1 MAGSPETLKARTA
14 FQRLGRNGSAVLP
27 ELQQP
32 RRACG
37 TCRKDKTQLH
47 LGAKCS
53 VCARRTATKGCL
65 RKGTEYPWPA
75 ATNFSL
81 FSCDVGSAP
90 ALAAKRSAP
99 AAATSASPAPSPPKR
114 SRRNPRRLMT
124 SPTAAHRQ
132 DRPEHRRR
140 GAGESHGSC
149 AGGGESITLRLRLA
163 QKAKRAL
170 QARSAAAAAA
180 AAEVA
185 AAVDAEE
192 QLLGDT
198 GLNFRQIRALGL
210 AGNDWCL

>member
-1 MAGSPETLKARTA
+1 MISL
-14 FQRLGRNGSAVLP
+14 LGALLCLSCPLA
-27 ELQQP
+27 
-32 RRACG
+32 
-37 TCRKDKTQLH
+37 KDSRGGNLLGEGLH
-47 LGAKCS
+47 LGATCS
-53 VCARRTATKGCL
+53 VCDGRNKGTRCL

-170 QARSAAAAAA
+170 QARSTAVDVAAAVAV
-180 AAEVA
+180 AEEA